1 MYILAMHQCWFPVGE
16 KKREQESDCNCLGLK
31 VNVIHLSHQ
40 HLFSAFCVHG
50 NGDRVSEIVED
61 SRELIS

>member
-1 MYILAMHQCWFPVGE
+1 MHILAMNQCWFPVRG
-16 KKREQESDCNCLGLK
+16 KKKSKKVTNCLGLK
-31 VNVIHLSHQ
+31 VNVICLSHQ

-50 NGDRVSEIVED
+50 SGDRVSEIVED

>member
-1 MYILAMHQCWFPVGE
+1 MLVSCQG
-16 KKREQESDCNCLGLK
+16 KKKSKKVTNCLGLK
-31 VNVIHLSHQ
+31 VNVICLSHQ

-50 NGDRVSEIVED
+50 SGDRVSEIVED

>member
-1 MYILAMHQCWFPVGE
+1 MLVSCQGD
-16 KKREQESDCNCLGLK
+16 KKEQESDCNCLGPK
-31 VNVIHLSHQ
+31 VNVVCLSHQ

-50 NGDRVSEIVED
+50 SGDRISEIVED